1 MSTFIKFCGITN
13 EADAL
18 TAIGL
23 GVDAVGVIF
32 APSARQVSLATAGD
46 IVRRLPPEAVVV
58 GVFRDE
64 SPVRVVEVATSLGL
78 RGVQLHGHE
87 SIDDIR
93 YVSER
98 VPLVINALPAQS
110 PQVARFEESGA
121 DLLLLDGPV
130 PGSGEVFDW
139 NLPQGCLPHHQVALE
154 ASWRFLRLCSFSLAL
169 SVQPSLGLDDRN
181 VAAAIEILRPF
192 GVDVA
197 SGIEMAPGV
206 KNPLAMKAFVDA
218 VREADALI
226 AQIDGEIDDDGEEP
240 FDWMRD

>member
-1 MSTFIKFCGITN
+1 MGAGGLSDRCSRVSTFIKFCGVTN

-23 GVDAVGVIF
+23 GVDAIGVIF
-32 APSARQVSLATAGD
+32 APSPRQVSLATAGD
-46 IVRRLPPEAVVV
+46 IVRRLPAEAMVV

-64 SPVRVVEVATSLGL
+64 SPLRVVEVANSLGL

-87 SIDDIR
+87 SLEDVR
-93 YVSER
+93 YVAER
-98 VPLVINALPAQS
+98 VPMVINALSAQS
-110 PQVARFEESGA
+110 PQVERFDECGA
-121 DLLLLDGPV
+121 DLLLLDGPM

-139 NLPQGCLPHHQVALE
+139 TLA
-154 ASWRFLRLCSFSLAL
+154 ASGPDPDRLIVSG
-169 SVQPSLGLDDRN
+169 GLDDRN
-181 VAAAIEILRPF
+181 VAAAIEMLRPF

-218 VREADALI
+218 VREADALLT
-226 AQIDGEIDDDGEEP
+226 QIDGEIDDDGDEP

>member
-23 GVDAVGVIF
+23 GVDAIGVIF
-32 APSARQVSLATAGD
+32 AH
-46 IVRRLPPEAVVV
+46 
-58 GVFRDE
+58 FDE
-64 SPVRVVEVATSLGL
+64 
-78 RGVQLHGHE
+78 
-87 SIDDIR
+87 
-93 YVSER
+93 
-98 VPLVINALPAQS
+98 N
-110 PQVARFEESGA
+110 GA

-139 NLPQGCLPHHQVALE
+139 ELAATGPDPE
-154 ASWRFLRLCSFSLAL
+154 RLIVSG
-169 SVQPSLGLDDRN
+169 GLDADN
-181 VAAAIEILRPF
+181 VAKAIELLRPF

-218 VREADALI
+218 VREVDDLV
-226 AQIDGEIDDDGEEP
+226 AQIDGQVDDDGDEP

>member
-23 GVDAVGVIF
+23 GVDAIGVIF
-32 APSARQVSLATAGD
+32 APSSRQVSLATAGD
-46 IVRRLPPEAVVV
+46 IVRRLPPEALVV

-64 SPVRVVEVATSLGL
+64 SPLRVVEIANNLGL
-78 RGVQLHGHE
+78 GGVQLHGHE
-87 SIDDIR
+87 SIQDVS

-98 VPLVINALPAQS
+98 VPLVINALSAQS
-110 PQVARFEESGA
+110 TQVAHFDETGA

-139 NLPQGCLPHHQVALE
+139 
-154 ASWRFLRLCSFSLAL
+154 SLAAVGPDPERL
-169 SVQPSLGLDDRN
+169 IVSGGLDGQN
-181 VAAAIEILRPF
+181 VAKAIELLRPF

-226 AQIDGEIDDDGEEP
+226 AQIDGQVDDDGDEP